1 MSETFAETP
10 DDLLT
15 VAQLAEVSGFDFIDG
30 MRTGRYPHPP
40 IARTLDYRLTEVAEG
55 RVTFEGAPPFAAY
68 NPLGGAH
75 GGWFGTLLDSCMA
88 CAVQTTLPRGT
99 GYTTV
104 EYKITILRP
113 AFVDTPP
120 LRAVGTVVSSGRRV
134 ATATGAMVGADGKIH
149 ATGTT
154 TCLVFALTPPGA
166 S

>member
-1 MSETFAETP
+1 MTPIFAESP

-15 VAQLAEVSGFDFIDG
+15 PAQLAAVSGFEFIDG
-30 MRTGRYPHPP
+30 MRTGRFPHPP
-40 IARTLDYRLTEVAEG
+40 IARTLDYRLTEVEEG
-55 RVTFEGAPPFAAY
+55 RVVFEGAPGFGAY

-88 CAVQTTLPRGT
+88 CAVQTTLPQGT

-120 LRAVGTVVSSGRRV
+120 LRAIGTVVSSGRRV
-134 ATATGAMVGADGKIH
+134 ATATGEMVGPDGKVF

-154 TCLVFALTPPGA
+154 TCLVFEIAP
-166 S
+166 

>member
-1 MSETFAETP
+1 MTFAESP

-15 VAQLAEVSGFDFIDG
+15 PAQLAALSGFEFIDG

-40 IARTLDYRLTEVAEG
+40 IARTLDYRLTEVEEG
-55 RVTFEGAPPFAAY
+55 RVVFEGAPAFDAY

-104 EYKITILRP
+104 EYKVTILRP
-113 AFVDTPP
+113 AFTDTPP
-120 LRAVGTVVSSGRRV
+120 LKAVGTVVSSGRRI
-134 ATATGAMVGADGKIH
+134 ATATGEMVGPDGKLY

-154 TCLVFALTPPGA
+154 TCLVFGIGK
-166 S
+166 

>member
-1 MSETFAETP
+1 MDELTFASSP
-10 DDLLT
+10 DDLLSP
-15 VAQLAEVSGFDFIDG
+15 ADLAGISGLEFIDG
-30 MRTGRYPHPP
+30 IRTGKYPSPP
-40 IARTLDYRLTEVAEG
+40 IAQTLNFRLVEVEKG
-55 RVTFEGAPPFAAY
+55 RVVFEGAPGFGAY

-88 CAVQTTLPRGT
+88 CAVQTTCAKGR

-120 LRAVGTVVSSGRRV
+120 LRAIGTVVSAGRRI
-134 ATATGAMVGADGKIH
+134 ATATGEMVGADGKVY

-154 TCLVFALTPPGA
+154 TCLVFDL
-166 S
+166 

>member
-1 MSETFAETP
+1 MTATFAETP

-15 VAQLAEVSGFDFIDG
+15 PERLATMSGFEFVDG
-30 MRTGRYPHPP
+30 MRTGRFPQPP
-40 IARTLDYRLTEVAEG
+40 IGRTLDYRLTEVGEG
-55 RVTFEGAPPFAAY
+55 RVVFEGKAGFGTY

-88 CAVQTTLPRGT
+88 CAVQTTLPQGM

-113 AFVDTPP
+113 AFTRTPP
-120 LRAVGTVVSSGRRV
+120 LRAIGTVVSSGRRI
-134 ATATGAMVGADGKIH
+134 ATATGEMVDPDGKIH

-154 TCLVFALTPPGA
+154 TCLVFALPT
-166 S
+166 